1 MSALMCIQAL
11 HGGYRN
17 LPDSLNFVPMQVLCD
32 APSIIFNYY
41 SLLFLSFFDMVGSF
55 FAISFTTCS
64 VTISACMHSLNRYL
78 LAVETDGLLSAKKV
92 GIKEGGKRR
101 RVNLYYQ
108 GSPKMVLSCTRTPV
122 NVCTAH
128 CKMTRNK
135 QACVQSML
143 KYASIGLERV
153 LVCTGRYTLL
163 STLQEGLE
171 VERRRAE

>member
-1 MSALMCIQAL
+1 MRRS
-11 HGGYRN
+11 
-17 LPDSLNFVPMQVLCD
+17 
-32 APSIIFNYY
+32 FNYIY
-41 SLLFLSFFDMVGSF
+41 AFCKSYALLFLSFFDMVGSF

-101 RVNLYYQ
+101 RVNLYYL
-108 GSPKMVLSCTRTPV
+108 GSPKMVLSCIRTPV

-163 STLQEGLE
+163 STALQEGLE